1 MNRLAGGLPGQY
13 PLKRISNYNWG
24 VTKTKSK
31 HGRWRQGT
39 IAPVQVPLE
48 IFFPRAS
55 RKNSAHC
62 ISLLFIAHPFA
73 FRRAKVVL
81 PQSGL
86 KVSVTPESTCL
97 LAGESQ
103 HVDGV
108 PIGPARFQSERGLSS
123 DGGRRCC
130 CASLWSPTGPGG
142 NRASCA

>member
-13 PLKRISNYNWG
+13 PLKRIANYNWE
-24 VTKTKSK
+24 VSKTNRNMDAGGKERSLPFK
-31 HGRWRQGT
+31 YPLNSPFR
-39 IAPVQVPLE
+39 VPPE
-48 IFFPRAS
+48 
-55 RKNSAHC
+55 NSSHC
-62 ISLLFIAHPFA
+62 NAAYGSTRFA
-73 FRRAKVVL
+73 FHRAKVVL
-81 PQSGL
+81 PQPGL

-103 HVDGV
+103 NVDAV
-108 PIGPARFQSERGLSS
+108 PNRPARFQSERGLSS